1 MKNILIT
8 GGAGFIGT
16 HISSVLLQKG
26 YKVFVIDSFEN
37 SNPKALEKV
46 LEIERNKNNPNLN
59 LEVFKGN
66 ICDKNFLKN
75 VFLEINKKN
84 IQIDGVVHLAGLKSV
99 AESIKN
105 PLKYWRNNLFGTINL
120 LEIMAEFSC
129 RILVF
134 SSSATIYKQVKIL
147 LTTY

>member
-8 GGAGFIGT
+8 GSAGFIGT

-84 IQIDGVVHLAGLKSV
+84 IQIDGVVHL
-99 AESIKN
+99 
-105 PLKYWRNNLFGTINL
+105 
-120 LEIMAEFSC
+120 
-129 RILVF
+129 
-134 SSSATIYKQVKIL
+134 QV
-147 LTTY
+147 